1 MAELIQQTNDKLVLR
16 KMIPASREEV
26 FAAWTDP
33 ESMRHWMCPGDA
45 VTAEVQMD
53 VRVGG
58 SFRIL
63 MKGPKQDYDHTG
75 EYRLIDR
82 PSKLSF
88 TWISKG
94 TDLKATLVTVELF
107 ERDGATELILTHENF
122 TSPEQVGPHAGGWG
136 KIADL
141 LADYLQRQK
150 GKSSAQSVRR

>member
-1 MAELIQQTNDKLVLR
+1 ME
-16 KMIPASREEV
+16 
-26 FAAWTDP
+26 
-33 ESMRHWMCPGDA
+33 
-45 VTAEVQMD
+45 

-75 EYRLIDR
+75 EYRVIDR

-88 TWISKG
+88 TWISMG
-94 TDLKATLVTVELF
+94 TDLKSTLVTVELF
-107 ERDGATELILTHENF
+107 ERKGATELILTHENF
-122 TSPEQVGPHAGGWG
+122 PSSESVGRHAGGWG